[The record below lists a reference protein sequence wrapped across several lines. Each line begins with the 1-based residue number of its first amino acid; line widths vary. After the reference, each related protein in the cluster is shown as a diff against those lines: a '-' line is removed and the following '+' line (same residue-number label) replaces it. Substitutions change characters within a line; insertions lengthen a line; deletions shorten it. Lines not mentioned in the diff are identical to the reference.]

1 MASCGAGVGGRERQ
15 SSEYCAEGR
24 GFDATLRSLWL
35 LYLKIHCSCNLSI
48 GIVKTPKQAEML
60 RCFVDIDNGH
70 TYGRGNE
77 RLATKRATA
86 ASLASG
92 TARSERQKKD
102 IQKYKASFA
111 DLYFGVL
118 LATWF
123 SPPRPESRRIGEILV
138 L

>member
-1 MASCGAGVGGRERQ
+1 
-15 SSEYCAEGR
+15 
-24 GFDATLRSLWL
+24 
-35 LYLKIHCSCNLSI
+35 
-48 GIVKTPKQAEML
+48 ML

-123 SPPRPESRRIGEILV
+123 PHLVRKAGELARFWCFD
-138 L
+138 LL